1 VAHQKYTPA
10 GCSKRPSSKAAAS
23 EEARRT
29 LRYVELLSDARTML
43 GERCVLAHR
52 GWGVR
57 TETFS
62 ASCEDYFLPAE
73 GGGAGGFFSDGAMAG
88 AGDVEAGVD
97 PCDFM
102 TSMILVRSVASL
114 VKGDFG

>member
-1 VAHQKYTPA
+1 MRERRLVK
-10 GCSKRPSSKAAAS
+10 GAS
-23 EEARRT
+23 WRT
-29 LRYVELLSDARTML
+29 GVGR
-43 GERCVLAHR
+43 
-52 GWGVR
+52 VR